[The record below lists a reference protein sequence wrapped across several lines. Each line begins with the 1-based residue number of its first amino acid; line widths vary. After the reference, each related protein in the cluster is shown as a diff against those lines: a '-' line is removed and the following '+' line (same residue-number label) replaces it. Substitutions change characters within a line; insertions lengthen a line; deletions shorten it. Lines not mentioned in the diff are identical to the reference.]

1 MILEEAL
8 SLMEE
13 FSLCDHCLG
22 RQFAMLG
29 YGLSNRE
36 RGHTIKALL
45 VFSAHR
51 LIKEGK
57 NAEIH
62 TLEILAS
69 NGFSQMA
76 RDILDTTGIRFEK
89 EVSEC
94 YLCGGAFNRLDKL
107 AKQSMEKLSEY
118 DYASFLVG
126 IQAPPEIENGEDEL
140 RARYHLSWGESIR
153 NEFSREIGKRI
164 QEATGKAVN
173 LKRPDILVTIDPFA
187 ENISLTVNAT
197 YVSGRYR
204 KLVRGIPQ
212 SRWYCSAC
220 QGRGCENCGGTGKLY
235 QESVEEL
242 MGNTLVKAYGGT
254 NFVLH
259 AAGRED
265 IDVRTLGDGRP
276 FVMEI
281 EHPKKRHLDLEEL
294 ATATNEAASGKIEV
308 LNLRESS
315 REETRRLK
323 DSSQSSKTYQALV
336 EFDEEI
342 NDDLLEKLE
351 TALEGHEIEQL
362 TPTRV
367 SHRRAN
373 LVRKKYIYE
382 LKSRRVQTNR
392 AELVLRCQGGLYIKE
407 LISGDGGRTK
417 PSVSDVLGIPAK
429 CVQLD
434 VMNVAMGDTGEVK
447 RIQKT

>member
-1 MILEEAL
+1 M
-8 SLMEE
+8 
-13 FSLCDHCLG
+13 
-22 RQFAMLG
+22 
-29 YGLSNRE
+29 
-36 RGHTIKALL
+36 
-45 VFSAHR
+45 
-51 LIKEGK
+51 KEGK
-57 NAEIH
+57 RGESH
-62 TLEILAS
+62 TLEILAG
-69 NGFSQMA
+69 NGLSKMA
-76 RDILDTTGIRFEK
+76 QDILDAAAVQVKK
-89 EVSEC
+89 EALEC
-94 YLCGGAFNRLDKL
+94 YLCGGAFNRLDEL
-107 AKQSMEKLSEY
+107 AKQSVEKLSEY

-126 IQAPPEIENGEDEL
+126 IQTPPEIENREDEL
-140 RARYHLSWGESIR
+140 RAKHHLSWGESIR

-164 QEATGKAVN
+164 QEATKKEVN
-173 LKRPDILVTIDPFA
+173 LKRPDILITIDPFL
-187 ENISLTVNAT
+187 ETVSLTVNAV
-197 YVSGRYR
+197 YVFGRYR

-212 SRWYCSAC
+212 SRWTCSAC
-220 QGRGCENCGGTGKLY
+220 QGRGCEACGGTGKLY

-242 MGNTLVKAYGGT
+242 VGNTLMEAYGGT
-254 NFVLH
+254 DFVLH

-265 IDVRTLGDGRP
+265 IDVRTFGNGRP

-281 EHPKKRHLDLEEL
+281 EHPRKRHLDLEEL
-294 ATATNEAASGKIEV
+294 SRGVNKAASGKVEV

-336 EFDEEI
+336 EFGEEI
-342 NDDLLEKLE
+342 TDDQLERLE
-351 TALEGHEIEQL
+351 TALGGHEIEQL
-362 TPTRV
+362 TPIRV

-434 VMNVAMGDTGEVK
+434 VMNVAMGDTSEVE
-447 RIQKT
+447 RIQKKE